1 MGLGMPT
8 SQPSW
13 SHRARPLPARAVGAA
28 LVTGLTLGVRH
39 ALQPQRDEP
48 AIVVEDPGEPPPEGS
63 VTLYF
68 HPEVPEATLVLVRP

>member
-1 MGLGMPT
+1 MASGMQT

-13 SHRARPLPARAVGAA
+13 SRRAVGAA
-28 LVTGLTLGVRH
+28 LVTGLTLGVRE
-39 ALQPQRDEP
+39 ALQPRRDEP
-48 AIVVEDPGEPPPEGS
+48 AIVVEDSGEPPPEGR